1 MKPRLLRIG
10 TAAAWFF
17 VLTARAA
24 DPYTA
29 SEPAQ
34 PRGELDRLVF
44 ERLQELGLRPAPPCS
59 DAVFLRRVYLDVIGT
74 LPTAEEVRAFLED
87 RQPEK
92 HAALIERLLAREEFA
107 DYWALKWGDL
117 LRVKAEFP
125 INFWPNA
132 AQAYHRWIRTS
143 LRGNKPYDR
152 FVRELLTASG
162 SNFRDPPVNF
172 YRAVPG
178 RTPDSIARAVALTFM
193 GVRTDRWP
201 SNRVAGL
208 AACFAYVDFKPT
220 GEWKEEIVFH
230 NPASPRA
237 DRWVGPDRRAVL
249 PDGTALRLTP
259 EQDPRVAFADWL
271 VRADN
276 PWFTAAIVNRIW
288 AWLLGRGLVHEP
300 DDFRPDNPP
309 VHPAVLQYLQHQL
322 VRAGYDLKHVFRLI
336 LNSATYRQ
344 SCVPVAPLTRATAHF
359 ACYPVRRLE
368 AEVLLD
374 ALNQVTGAADSYTS
388 PIPEPFT
395 VMPAGTR
402 AITLPDGSITSP
414 FLELFGRSARDTGL
428 ESERNLRSTAAQRL
442 HLLNASQVLRKIEQS
457 PLVEGV
463 SRPDLHPP
471 QVAETLYL
479 TVLSRFPTGTE
490 QQTVARYLQTA
501 GSRREAAVDLVW
513 ALINTAEFVHRH

>member
-1 MKPRLLRIG
+1 MNRRLLQPV
-10 TAAAWFF
+10 TAAASFF
-17 VLTARAA
+17 LLAVRAA

-34 PRGELDRLVF
+34 PQGELDRLVYR
-44 ERLQELGLRPAPPCS
+44 RLQELGLQPALPCS

-74 LPTAEEVRAFLED
+74 LPTAEEVRAFLKDPRPDKRTAVLE
-87 RQPEK
+87 Q
-92 HAALIERLLAREEFA
+92 LLAREEFA

-125 INFWPNA
+125 INLWPNA
-132 AQAYHRWIRTS
+132 AQAYHRWVRTS
-143 LRGNKPYDR
+143 LRENKPYDR

-172 YRAVPG
+172 YRAVPS
-178 RTPDSIARAVALTFM
+178 RTPEGIAHAVALTFM
-193 GVRTDRWP
+193 GVRADRWP
-201 SNRVAGL
+201 SNQVAGL

-230 NPASPRA
+230 NPASSRA

-249 PDGTALRLTP
+249 PDGTVLSLVP
-259 EQDPRVAFADWL
+259 EQDPRVRFADWL
-271 VRADN
+271 VRAEN

-300 DDFRPDNPP
+300 EDFRPDNPP
-309 VHPAVLQYLQHQL
+309 ENPAVLQYLQHQL
-322 VRAGYDLKHVFRLI
+322 VLAGYDLKHVFRLI
-336 LNSATYRQ
+336 LNSATYQQ
-344 SCVPVAPLTRATAHF
+344 SCVPRVPPARAAPHF
-359 ACYPVRRLE
+359 ACYAVRRLE

-395 VMPAGTR
+395 VLPAGTR

-414 FLELFGRSARDTGL
+414 LLELFGRSPRDTGL
-428 ESERNLRSTAAQRL
+428 ESERNLRSTPAQRL
-442 HLLNASQVLRKIEQS
+442 HLLNASPVLRKVEQS
-457 PLVEGV
+457 PLVERT
-463 SRPDLHPP
+463 SRPGLDAAH
-471 QVAETLYL
+471 VAETLYL
-479 TVLSRFPTGTE
+479 TVLSRFPTKTE
-490 QQTVARYLQTA
+490 QQVVARYLQTA
-501 GSRREAAVDLVW
+501 GSRRDAVVDLVW
-513 ALINTAEFVHRH
+513 ALINSAEFVHRH